1 MKKKH
6 ILITGGAGFIGSF
19 LTDEL
24 IKKGYTVRILDNL
37 EPQVHGKKKPSYLNP
52 KAEFIKGDVQNYIT
66 FKKALKDIDIVFH
79 LAAKV
84 GVGQSN
90 YQIKNY
96 SDANIGGM
104 ANLFD
109 IIVNEKL
116 PIKKIL
122 MTASMTSYGEG
133 DSNCPT
139 CGVVQPSLR
148 SEEQMKKND
157 WNLYCPNC
165 NRKVETIPTKER
177 FQFNNNSIYA
187 LTKNVQEEMLMLIG
201 KMYRIPVTSLRC
213 FNVYGPRQS
222 LSNPY
227 TGVSAIF
234 ISRLKNDN
242 QPVVYEDGL
251 QSRDFISVHD
261 VVDALI
267 LAMENK
273 KADYQIFNM
282 GSGVPT
288 SIKEIATKLAKL
300 LKKDIQPKLIGEF
313 RINDI
318 RHCYA
323 DNSKIKKLLGWK
335 PKVSLEKGF
344 AELID
349 WSEKEEA
356 VDTFEKAEKELKQ
369 KKLL

>member
-1 MKKKH
+1 MKKH

-24 IKKGYTVRILDNL
+24 VRQGYKVRIFDNL
-37 EPQVHGKKKPSYLNP
+37 EPQVHNGMKPSYLNP
-52 KAEFIKGDVQNYIT
+52 KAEFVKGDVQDYKSL
-66 FKKALKDIDIVFH
+66 KKALDGIDIVYH
-79 LAAKV
+79 LAARV

-90 YQIKNY
+90 YQIKDY
-96 SDANIGGM
+96 SVENVGGM
-104 ANLFD
+104 ANLLD
-109 IIVNEKL
+109 IIVNKKL

-133 DSNCPT
+133 DCECAK
-139 CGVVQPSLR
+139 CGIVAPSLR
-148 SEEQMKKND
+148 SDAQMKKKD
-157 WNLYCPNC
+157 WRLYCPKC
-165 NRKVETIPTKER
+165 DKKVTPISTQER
-177 FQFNNNSIYA
+177 SSFNNNSIYA
-187 LTKNVQEEMLMLIG
+187 LTKNVQEEMLMIIG
-201 KMYRIPVTSLRC
+201 KMYGIPVTSLRC

-234 ISRLKNDN
+234 ISRLKNNN
-242 QPVVYEDGL
+242 QPVIYEDGL

-288 SIKEIATKLAKL
+288 SIKDIAVTLAML
-300 LKKDIQPKLIGEF
+300 LKKDIQPKMTGEF

-318 RHCYA
+318 RHCFA
-323 DNSKIKKLLGWK
+323 DNLKIKKMLGWK
-335 PKVSLEKGF
+335 PKVTLKKGLK
-344 AELID
+344 ELID
-349 WSEKEEA
+349 WSKNEEA
-356 VDTFEKAEKELKQ
+356 IDSFEKAEKELKR
-369 KKLL
+369 KRLL